1 MTVYIATLVTEH
13 EYCGREN
20 MGVFS
25 TREAAERYI
34 ESQGGQ
40 RQFEHWSGNICDE
53 WDIEEWEL
61 D

>member
-1 MTVYIATLVTEH
+1 MKVYIVTLVVDH
-13 EYCGREN
+13 EYGGFEN

-25 TREAAERYI
+25 TEEAAKQYI

-40 RQFEHWSGNICDE
+40 RQYEHWSGGSYNE
-53 WDIEEWEL
+53 WNIEEWEL